1 MSESGL
7 DQRRSDMARKMLGVF
22 TAVAAAMLLVG
33 VAWAGTD
40 GAGEELSSTEA
51 TAATIADEG
60 VTVPTTADDEDDDDT
75 TSTSI
80 HDDEEDDDDT
90 TTSTTIPGDTTST
103 SIHDD
108 EEDDDDTTTSTSIH
122 HDDDEDGEMLEDQTL
137 VYDIPGVGTLTL
149 EIVGGRLELVSV
161 SAPGWDIEIERAEA
175 DRVEVEFE
183 RGSDEVEFEAR
194 IDHGKIEIEI
204 ELESS

>member
-1 MSESGL
+1 
-7 DQRRSDMARKMLGVF
+7 MARKMLGVF
-22 TAVAAAMLLVG
+22 TVVAAAMLLVG

-40 GAGEELSSTEA
+40 EVGEELSSMGA
-51 TAATIADEG
+51 TAATIPDEG
-60 VTVPTTADDEDDDDT
+60 VTVPTTADDVDDDDT
-75 TSTSI
+75 TSTSV
-80 HDDEEDDDDT
+80 HDDEDDDT
-90 TTSTTIPGDTTST
+90 TTSTTIPGDTTTT

-108 EEDDDDTTTSTSIH
+108 EEDDDDDTTTSTSIH
-122 HDDDEDGEMLEDQTL
+122 HDDDDEVEVFEDQRV
-137 VYDIPGVGTLTL
+137 VYDIPGVGRVTV
-149 EIVGGRLELVSV
+149 EIIDARLELVSV

-204 ELESS
+204 EFESS

>member
-1 MSESGL
+1 MSDSGL

-40 GAGEELSSTEA
+40 GAGEELSSREA

-60 VTVPTTADDEDDDDT
+60 VTVPTTADDEDDD
-75 TSTSI
+75 
-80 HDDEEDDDDT
+80 
-90 TTSTTIPGDTTST
+90 DTTST

>member
-1 MSESGL
+1 MSESDL
-7 DQRRSDMARKMLGVF
+7 DQRRSDMARKMLGVL

-40 GAGEELSSTEA
+40 GAGEEPSSTEA
-51 TAATIADEG
+51 TAPTIPDEG
-60 VTVPTTADDEDDDDT
+60 VTVPTTADDEDDDETTSTSVHDDEADDDT
-75 TSTSI
+75 TTASTISGDTTTTSI
-80 HDDEEDDDDT
+80 HDDEDDD
-90 TTSTTIPGDTTST
+90 GN
-103 SIHDD
+103 
-108 EEDDDDTTTSTSIH
+108 TTSTSIH

-137 VYDIPGVGTLTL
+137 VYDIPGVGALTL

>member
-1 MSESGL
+1 
-7 DQRRSDMARKMLGVF
+7 MARKMLGVF

-40 GAGEELSSTEA
+40 SAEDLSSTEA
-51 TAATIADEG
+51 TAATIPDEG
-60 VTVPTTADDEDDDDT
+60 VTVPTTAGD
-75 TSTSI
+75 
-80 HDDEEDDDDT
+80 EDDDDT
-90 TTSTTIPGDTTST
+90 TTSTTIPGNTTST

-108 EEDDDDTTTSTSIH
+108 EDDDDDTTTSTSIH
-122 HDDDEDGEMLEDQTL
+122 HDDDDEVEVFEDQHV
-137 VYDIPGVGTLTL
+137 VYDIPGVGRVTV
-149 EIVGGRLELVSV
+149 EIIDGRLELVSV
-161 SAPGWDIEIERAEA
+161 SAPGWDIEIERAQA

>member
-1 MSESGL
+1 
-7 DQRRSDMARKMLGVF
+7 MARKMLGVF

-40 GAGEELSSTEA
+40 SAEELSSTEA
-51 TAATIADEG
+51 TAATISDEG
-60 VTVPTTADDEDDDDT
+60 VTVPMTADDEDDDDT
-75 TSTSI
+75 TSTSV
-80 HDDEEDDDDT
+80 HDDEDDDDT
-90 TTSTTIPGDTTST
+90 TTSTTIPGDTTTT

-108 EEDDDDTTTSTSIH
+108 DEDDDDTTTSTSIH
-122 HDDDEDGEMLEDQTL
+122 HDDDDEVEVFEDQR
-137 VYDIPGVGTLTL
+137 VVHDIPGVGRVTV
-149 EIVGGRLELVSV
+149 EIIDGRLELVSV
-161 SAPGWDIEIERAEA
+161 SAPGWDIEIERAQA

>member
-1 MSESGL
+1 
-7 DQRRSDMARKMLGVF
+7 MARKMLGVF

-40 GAGEELSSTEA
+40 SAEELSSTEA
-51 TAATIADEG
+51 TAATISDEG
-60 VTVPTTADDEDDDDT
+60 VTVPMTADDEDDDDT
-75 TSTSI
+75 TSTSV
-80 HDDEEDDDDT
+80 HDDEDDDDT
-90 TTSTTIPGDTTST
+90 TTSTTIPGDTTTT

-108 EEDDDDTTTSTSIH
+108 DEDDDDTTTSTSIH
-122 HDDDEDGEMLEDQTL
+122 HDDDDEVEVFEDQRV
-137 VYDIPGVGTLTL
+137 VYDIPGVGRVTV
-149 EIVGGRLELVSV
+149 EIIDGRLELVSV
-161 SAPGWDIEIERAEA
+161 SAPGWDIEIERAQA